1 MGKFYVVKNGKKPG
15 IYNTWEEC
23 KSQVYGYPGAIYKS
37 FKTLDEANEYM
48 GKSDDYEEINGNH
61 NESAEID
68 NKTPVAFV
76 DGSYNIKTNVY
87 SYGGY
92 ISVNGKKTIF
102 SGSGSEPEYA
112 DMRNVAGE
120 IKGSMAAIDMAIDM
134 GLDTLVVYFDYMGI
148 KSWATGDWKTNKPG
162 TKKYKEFIDK
172 ASKKINIIFKK
183 VRAHTGVDGNEEAD
197 MLAKKAAGIL

>member
-61 NESAEID
+61 NESVEID

-120 IKGSMAAIDMAIDM
+120 IM

>member
-1 MGKFYVVKNGKKPG
+1 
-15 IYNTWEEC
+15 
-23 KSQVYGYPGAIYKS
+23 
-37 FKTLDEANEYM
+37 
-48 GKSDDYEEINGNH
+48 
-61 NESAEID
+61 
-68 NKTPVAFV
+68 
-76 DGSYNIKTNVY
+76 
-87 SYGGY
+87 
-92 ISVNGKKTIF
+92 
-102 SGSGSEPEYA
+102 
-112 DMRNVAGE
+112 
-120 IKGSMAAIDMAIDM
+120 M

>member
-1 MGKFYVVKNGKKPG
+1 MR
-15 IYNTWEEC
+15 
-23 KSQVYGYPGAIYKS
+23 KS
-37 FKTLDEANEYM
+37 
-48 GKSDDYEEINGNH
+48 EEINGNH
-61 NESAEID
+61 NESVEID

>member
-1 MGKFYVVKNGKKPG
+1 MVKNGKKPG

-61 NESAEID
+61 NESVEID

-102 SGSGSEPEYA
+102 SGSGSEPE
-112 DMRNVAGE
+112 
-120 IKGSMAAIDMAIDM
+120 
-134 GLDTLVVYFDYMGI
+134 
-148 KSWATGDWKTNKPG
+148 
-162 TKKYKEFIDK
+162 
-172 ASKKINIIFKK
+172 
-183 VRAHTGVDGNEEAD
+183 
-197 MLAKKAAGIL
+197 